1 MEDLKFYEETS
12 EERVIEA
19 MRAFCSSKA
28 SISKDKLKIRENGK
42 VVQVVDI
49 RDLYLTL
56 EKRIAQ
62 FYDIFISQL
71 DNLENQGY
79 SLNIDENEKRMLAE
93 GSTTELDYGY
103 SNFASII
110 LTYQKSINTLKTNTK
125 MYSDFEKNI
134 SSYIEKLR
142 QRMSKYD
149 FSRYV
154 LYSSIMALNDSNA
167 MPHLFDEN
175 TTYSVNE
182 AVELMKKF
190 AGRDMYMGNSELTAQ
205 ALLVMPTD
213 FIRKME
219 KIGYLDSQKNINISA
234 DTFKEC
240 DKDLNYESRFLST
253 KACIS
258 AYYYGIMDLE
268 HLKKNF
274 DVSYLFDEELLTKIE
289 KIDLMDSPKKDIA
302 FISLEDKKITYRD
315 HGKMIMEIMDEVE
328 PDNTFSCGFWNYYI
342 NGILTDDDIKKL
354 IENGYVYPD
363 EVLLEFMDRHRLA
376 QELGESNK
384 RQQNNETDYSK
395 ENDKNSDDIDYIF
408 DDEKLY
414 KIFNADMMALC
425 YSDENIDKMKD
436 IADRYV
442 NKYLKKYYQSHGK
455 DMSDEFMKS
464 VYSIFEKYECGE
476 DEKAKVLMELYD
488 SKIIHANNLKDKGG
502 MDSVIESIIEAQR
515 DNDFAVIDFYNNG
528 LISQESILE
537 RYDKDKI
544 IDFINEG
551 INPIIINEFYSIEEV
566 ISEMIVSKKLTRIC
580 DLSFLRDDTTVDR
593 IKKMYQPIY
602 KTDGE
607 EIDDIIDR
615 LTYDDLA
622 ILVIYGIITEEEADK
637 IDQEYDYNFK
647 INMLIEK
654 GILVVGDKYG
664 EKPERNHG
672 ERSERKDSGYGP
684 GKIAEEDK
692 QLLYLSL
699 SGEYNEL
706 AIESDVLN
714 KYKLV
719 VMPKLKIAMMEPT
732 AQGNGASYIMSI
744 KFALDQICKD
754 AVEDGDEKVDPLK
767 VYGNRT
773 GIRSI
778 TGMKVAYHDEQWG
791 YRIKDKIAEIHSN
804 LEELIY
810 SEDTEN
816 EKIKHQ
822 RDINEVQEEIRK
834 QYLKARCDAKNIPN
848 QNK

>member
-1 MEDLKFYEETS
+1 MEDLKFYEQTS

-56 EKRIAQ
+56 QKRMEQ
-62 FYDIFISQL
+62 FYDNFISQL
-71 DNLENQGY
+71 DDLESQGY
-79 SLNIDENEKRMLAE
+79 SLDVQENEKRMLSE
-93 GSTTELDYGY
+93 GSTIELEYGY
-103 SNFASII
+103 SNFASLI

-149 FSRYV
+149 FSRYI

-167 MPHLFDEN
+167 IPYLFDEN

-190 AGRDMYMGNSELTAQ
+190 SERDMYMGNSELTAQ

-219 KIGYLDSQKNINISA
+219 KIGYLNPKKNINISA

-240 DKDLNYESRFLST
+240 DKDLNYEARFLST

-258 AYYYGIMDLE
+258 AYYYGLMDLE

-274 DVSYLFDEELLTKIE
+274 DVGYLFDEELLTKLENFDFMNSIKE
-289 KIDLMDSPKKDIA
+289 NTGFMS
-302 FISLEDKKITYRD
+302 SEDKKMTYRD
-315 HGKMIMEIMDEVE
+315 HGKMIMEIMDEVKPE
-328 PDNTFSCGFWNYYI
+328 STFSPGFWNYYI
-342 NGILTDDDIKKL
+342 NEILTNDDIKKL
-354 IENGYVYPD
+354 IEDGYVYPD
-363 EVLLEFMDRHRLA
+363 EILLEFMNRHKLA

-384 RQQNNETDYSK
+384 KQQDNETEHSK
-395 ENDKNSDDIDYIF
+395 EDDKNSNDVEYIF
-408 DDEKLY
+408 DDEKMY
-414 KIFNADMMALC
+414 EIFNADMMVIC
-425 YSDENIDKMKD
+425 YSNENIDNMKD
-436 IADRYV
+436 IADRYIS
-442 NKYLKKYYQSHGK
+442 KHLKKYYQRQDK

-464 VYSIFEKYECGE
+464 AYKVFEKYECSE
-476 DEKAKVLMELYD
+476 DEKAKILMRLYD
-488 SKIIHANNLKDKGG
+488 SKIIHANNLKDRE
-502 MDSVIESIIEAQR
+502 DLNSIIESIIEAER
-515 DNDFAVIDFYNNG
+515 DNDLAIIDFYNNG

-537 RYDKDKI
+537 AYDKDKI

-551 INPIIINEFYSIEEV
+551 INLSIINEFYSIEEV

-580 DLSFLRDDTTVDR
+580 DLSFLRDDTTINR
-593 IKKMYQPIY
+593 IKKMYQPSY

-607 EIDDIIDR
+607 EVENIIDR
-615 LTYDDLA
+615 LTYDDLGT
-622 ILVIYGIITEEEADK
+622 LVTYGIITEKEADE

-664 EKPERNHG
+664 EKPDRNHEG
-672 ERSERKDSGYGP
+672 SSRKTDSNYGP
-684 GKIAEEDK
+684 GKIDEEDK

-699 SGEYNEL
+699 CGEYSEL

-719 VMPKLKIAMMEPT
+719 IMPKLKIAMMEPT
-732 AQGNGASYIMSI
+732 MQGNGASYIMSI

-754 AVEDGDEKVDPLK
+754 AIKDDDEKVDPLK

-778 TGMKVAYHDEQWG
+778 PGIKVAYHDEQWG
-791 YRIKDKIAEIHSN
+791 HRIKGKMAEIHSN

-810 SEDTEN
+810 SEDTEEERKN
-816 EKIKHQ
+816 RQK
-822 RDINEVQEEIRK
+822 DINEMQEVIRK
-834 QYLKARCDAKNIPN
+834 QYLNARHKTRNISN